1 MAHAVGRKGVI
12 DQMVDMMMDKR
23 KVVIE
28 HALRE
33 HNPQFKASGIQ
44 TAMCLLNGATRS
56 GNIETLPMQYA
67 SSEDEESGDVV
78 NSALGGEG
86 GGAVG
91 GGSGVPKPLKRAS
104 ILVLD
109 SSSSEGN
116 DQETLDQRRKRCSA
130 ADSDW
135 EPDAK
140 RCRVDDL
147 EGKRPRPEAAPVTR
161 SQRAR
166 QGSAQGLRPD
176 ARGPSNRKGHA
187 KGRRQGGRFGAGA
200 AASAEDPPA
209 FEEGRFA
216 VKDLRT
222 KNGEKYKNCA
232 TTSFELTKHSGMFT
246 SSFCRYRK

>member
-140 RCRVDDL
+140 RCR
-147 EGKRPRPEAAPVTR
+147 G
-161 SQRAR
+161 
-166 QGSAQGLRPD
+166 
-176 ARGPSNRKGHA
+176 
-187 KGRRQGGRFGAGA
+187 GAGA

-246 SSFCRYRK
+246 SSFCSIEYRHNLILRLSEEKRLLKIRAGKKNIWIVVFKSADLMT